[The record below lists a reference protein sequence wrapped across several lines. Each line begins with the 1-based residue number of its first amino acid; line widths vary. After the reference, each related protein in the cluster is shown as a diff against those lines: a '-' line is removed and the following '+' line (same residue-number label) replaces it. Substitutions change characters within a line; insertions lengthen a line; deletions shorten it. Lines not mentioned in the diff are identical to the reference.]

1 MSLIPRRGAAQP
13 ADGMHVRDLQRPAG
27 NGRRVALLALAAY
40 CCLSAAVFGRQA
52 LGDVRHVVEGFGA
65 SPEYYG
71 RDQSFYVWSLAWA
84 ARSVTHSANL
94 FLTNAV
100 FAPVGYNLAWAAS
113 IPGPALLMTP
123 VTLVLGAVTS
133 YNILAL
139 AAPATAAWTAFL
151 LCRHLAGK
159 APAAFAGGLLFGFGT
174 YESAEMVNHLSLA
187 LVALLPLAALL
198 VLRRHARLTSRRR
211 FIIALGLVLALQL
224 WTASEVFASMVI
236 FGVLAFLTG
245 AVLAGR
251 GHWPHIRATAAE
263 TLGALV
269 LALLLGLPYLYYALR
284 YPNALGAINGVDGGA
299 DLANFLIPTQVTWLH
314 GVGGAAAAADL
325 KANITEQL
333 AYVGLPLLLLL
344 GSYTIELRRSVLGRC
359 LLAFMLAAVLAS
371 LGGHLFVDGHTSGV
385 PLPWSLA
392 GRLPLVRFA
401 IPGRFIVYAWL
412 AAAIA
417 LSCWLARPSRTLPR
431 WGAFAVVAVS
441 LTPNLV
447 GVPWGT
453 RVDAPPLLADHSQLA
468 RYVPV
473 GSTALALPFGI
484 AGNSM
489 FWQVEADFRIR
500 LAGGYVSLSVPSA
513 YRRYIHVIRALEAGP
528 FSKKTAHELCAFIR
542 FTGARV
548 ILLRN
553 GAPGTLHDLLDSV
566 GLRAQH
572 AGGFSIYQLTPSA
585 SSGGRRAC
593 G

>member
-1 MSLIPRRGAAQP
+1 MIVVSGPGAE
-13 ADGMHVRDLQRPAG
+13 RPAG
-27 NGRRVALLALAAY
+27 DTHVPDLRRPAREGRRVALLALLAY
-40 CCLSAAVFGRQA
+40 CCLSATVFGRQA
-52 LGDVRHVVEGFGA
+52 LGDVKHVVEGFGQ

-84 ARSVTHSANL
+84 ARSVTHGANL
-94 FLTNAV
+94 FLTKAV

-133 YNILAL
+133 YNMLAL

-151 LCRHLAGK
+151 LCRHLASN

-224 WTASEVFASMVI
+224 WTASEVFASTVM
-236 FGVLAFLTG
+236 FGVLAFLIG

-284 YPNALGAINGVDGGA
+284 YPNAIGAIKGVDGGA
-299 DLANFLIPTQVTWLH
+299 DLANFLIATRVTWLH

-333 AYVGLPLLLLL
+333 AYFGLPLLLLL
-344 GSYTIELRRSVLGRC
+344 GSYAIELRRSVLGRC
-359 LLAFMLAAVLAS
+359 LLAFMSAAVVAS
-371 LGGHLFVDGHTSGV
+371 LGGHLFVDGHASGV

-417 LSCWLARPSRTLPR
+417 LSCWLARPSRTPLR
-431 WGAFAVVAVS
+431 WAAFALVAVS

-447 GVPWGT
+447 SVPWGT
-453 RVDAPPLLADHSQLA
+453 RLDAPPLLADHSQLA

-484 AGNSM
+484 AGDSM
-489 FWQVEADFRIR
+489 LWQVEADFRIR

-513 YRRYIHVIRALEAGP
+513 YHRYIHVIRALEGGP
-528 FSKKTAHELCAFIR
+528 FSKRTADELCAFIR
-542 FTGARV
+542 FTGASV
-548 ILLRN
+548 ILLRD
-553 GAPGTLHDLLDSV
+553 GAPGGWPELLGSLGV
-566 GLRAQH
+566 RAQR
-572 AGGFSIYQLTPSA
+572 AGGFSIYELTPSA
-585 SSGGRRAC
+585 STGGRRAC
-593 G
+593 E